1 VARRALPLVVALAAV
16 VGAGCGGSSSSSPG
30 ATTGH
35 APPVQV
41 ANGPASAPLP
51 VRPAPIHVAPSHAAV
66 PILMYHVIG
75 TPPAGAPY
83 PGLWV
88 AADRFRA
95 QLDALARARF
105 TAVTLDTVLDAWR
118 GRARLPAH
126 PIVLSFDDGYLGQGR
141 IAGPALA
148 AHRWPG
154 VINVVLH
161 NLGTPGGISATR
173 VRALIHAGW
182 ELDAHSLTHPDLT
195 TLGTVALRHEL
206 AGSRAALRRR
216 FGVGV
221 DAFCYPA
228 GRFNPVVEAAVR
240 AAGYRAAT
248 TELPGAA
255 RPSGDRFALPRIR
268 VDGADT
274 AAAVVAKAQRSLAG
288 SDARS
293 AQISRAPLSRTH
305 ARTR

>member
-1 VARRALPLVVALAAV
+1 VTRAGLPLLAALATLAC
-16 VGAGCGGSSSSSPG
+16 AGCGGSSSSPA
-30 ATTGH
+30 ATTGG
-35 APPVQV
+35 PPSAQV
-41 ANGPASAPLP
+41 ANGPVTAPLP
-51 VRPAPIHVAPSHAAV
+51 ARPAPIHVAPSHAAV

-95 QLDALARARF
+95 QVDALARARF

-141 IAGPALA
+141 IAGPVLA
-148 AHRWPG
+148 ARRWPG

-173 VRALIHAGW
+173 LRALIQAGW

-195 TLGTVALRHEL
+195 TLGPAALRREL
-206 AGSRAALRRR
+206 AGSRAALRQR
-216 FGVGV
+216 FGVAV

-228 GRFNPVVEAAVR
+228 GRFDPAVEAAAR

-274 AAAVVAKAQRSLAG
+274 AAAVVAKAQRAVG
-288 SDARS
+288 SG
-293 AQISRAPLSRTH
+293 T
-305 ARTR
+305 